1 MSYLKKSP
9 FSNEKWGVVRVMMI
23 SIWKILFILRAL
35 NEKEREKDLVHPSI
49 DIFIEARRVTHIIH
63 KKKFVWYEG
72 SSFEIKKMF

>member
-1 MSYLKKSP
+1 MSYLKKKSP

-35 NEKEREKDLVHPSI
+35 NEEEREKDLVHPSI

-63 KKKFVWYEG
+63 KKNSYDMKEVLL
-72 SSFEIKKMF
+72 K